1 MKNNLS
7 NVRSGGRGELGSVLA
22 WSTVGMV
29 VYVSAVGLCVD
40 VSHFYVVNAELQN
53 AADAAALAGASALN
67 AQSSG
72 ITKAVTRATDELKNN
87 YDFNNKEAVIGDDN
101 VTFAVN
107 LDGPYM
113 GADEADDAGTAEKIR
128 FIKVVIPPKEVGVF
142 FAKVALE
149 ASSIDLSREATAGM
163 SMAPNVF
170 CDWIPLTVIED
181 DANPLI
187 KGNSYTLRAAP
198 QNSVSSGNYQI
209 LAVNGRG
216 GDDVREDIARGINEC
231 AGPGSVYTKDT
242 KPGESAGAVRQ
253 GINTRFDVYNAG
265 MDATEFPPDT
275 NIKENI
281 TYDQFD
287 EPNYQEAPNHPG
299 VPNRRMVLVPI
310 VKKSEFENGRDTV
323 TFDRFA
329 LFFLQTKVQGGNGGA
344 FQAEYVGTRYG
355 YGAGAYAPGGGPVT
369 PELTMPVIYR

>member
-1 MKNNLS
+1 MLS
-7 NVRSGGRGELGSVLA
+7 NVRSGGRGERGSILSLSA
-22 WSTVGMV
+22 VGMLV
-29 VYVSAVGLCVD
+29 FLLAVGLCVD

-67 AQSSG
+67 AQPSG
-72 ITKAVTRATDELKNN
+72 IGTAVTRATEELVNN
-87 YDFNNKEAVIGDDN
+87 YDFNNKEAEIGPEN

-113 GADEADDAGTAEKIR
+113 SAADAQAGGTAEQIR
-128 FIKVVIPPKEVGVF
+128 FIRVVVPPKAVGVF
-142 FAKVALE
+142 FAQLALE
-149 ASSIDLSREATAGM
+149 TNSIDLSREATAGM
-163 SMAPNVF
+163 SMPPNVF

-181 DANPLI
+181 EADPLI
-187 KGNSYTLRAAP
+187 KNQTYTLRAAP

-216 GDDVREDIARGINEC
+216 GEDVREDIAKGINEC

-242 KPGESAGAVRQ
+242 KPGVSAGAVRQ
-253 GINTRFDVYNAG
+253 GINTRFDDYNAG
-265 MDATEFPPDT
+265 MDPATYPPDQ
-275 NIKENI
+275 NVKENI
-281 TYDQFD
+281 TYDQYD
-287 EPNYQEAPNHPG
+287 DAEYQQPPSHTG

-329 LFFLQTKVQGGNGGA
+329 LFFLRTKVDGGNGGD

-369 PELTMPVIYR
+369 PELTMPVLYR

>member
-1 MKNNLS
+1 MRGKLS
-7 NVRSGGRGELGSVLA
+7 NVRSGGRGERGSVLA
-22 WSTVGMV
+22 LSTVGMV
-29 VYVSAVGLCVD
+29 VFLAAVGLCVD

-67 AQSSG
+67 SQPTG
-72 ITKAVTRATDELKNN
+72 ITKAVTRATEELKNN
-87 YDFNNKEAVIGDDN
+87 YDFNNKEAEIDEDN

-113 GADEADDAGTAEKIR
+113 SAGDAQAAGTAENIR
-128 FIKVVIPPKEVGVF
+128 FVHVVVPPKPVGVF
-142 FAKVALE
+142 FAQLALKTN
-149 ASSIDLSREATAGM
+149 AIDMSREATAGM
-163 SMAPNVF
+163 SMPPNVF

-181 DANPLI
+181 EADPLI
-187 KGNSYTLRAAP
+187 KNTTYTLRAAP

-216 GDDVREDIARGINEC
+216 GDDVREDIAKGINDC

-253 GINTRFDVYNAG
+253 GINTRFDEYSAG
-265 MDATEFPPDT
+265 MDPVTYPPDM
-275 NIKENI
+275 NVKENI
-281 TYDQFD
+281 EHKYYDD
-287 EPNYQEAPNHPG
+287 PGYQQTPGHKG
-299 VPNRRMVLVPI
+299 VPGRRLVLVPI

-329 LFFLQTKVQGGNGGA
+329 LFFLQTKVGSGNGGD
-344 FQAEYVGTRYG
+344 FQAEYIGTRQAYG
-355 YGAGAYAPGGGPVT
+355 SGAYVPGGGPVL
-369 PELTMPVIYR
+369 PELAMPVIYR